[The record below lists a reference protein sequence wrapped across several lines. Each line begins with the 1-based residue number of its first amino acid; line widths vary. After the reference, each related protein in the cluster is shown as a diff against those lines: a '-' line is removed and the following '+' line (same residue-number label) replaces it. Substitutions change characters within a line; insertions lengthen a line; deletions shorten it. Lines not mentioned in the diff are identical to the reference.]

1 LAHEIKQPLAAILSN
16 AQAAWR
22 FLAMATPD
30 LTEVRAALDDI
41 IADARRTDEVI
52 CRLQAFVTTGALE
65 QCRLDVNDIVREV
78 VQLVRSDAAR
88 QLMIITLDLA
98 ADLPAVHGDRIQL
111 RQVLLNLVRNAFEAM
126 QQGEDGSRMLAVRTA
141 SETPEVITVAVQD
154 SGMGVDEVRHCRKI
168 TFPIL
173 CIQ

>member
-1 LAHEIKQPLAAILSN
+1 MYTGPECLHAEQTAAHRRCAAGRSGRRAHRQGEGAGILPHLHQDGLLEFSALAHEIKQPLAAILSN

-52 CRLQAFVTTGALE
+52 RRPQAFVTTGALE
-65 QCRLDVNDIVREV
+65 QCRLDVNDFVREV

-88 QLMIITLDLA
+88 QLM
-98 ADLPAVHGDRIQL
+98 
-111 RQVLLNLVRNAFEAM
+111 
-126 QQGEDGSRMLAVRTA
+126 
-141 SETPEVITVAVQD
+141 
-154 SGMGVDEVRHCRKI
+154 
-168 TFPIL
+168 
-173 CIQ
+173 